1 MLRFGGMSDVKWTA
15 AGIKSLG
22 PVLKKLAWSD
32 AATRESLQVYG
43 ANVLPVNVYSNS
55 PSVQEVRTSY
65 EYADPEAAPY
75 RTPDLF
81 DEERLAAVLA
91 QLAPYAAEFSPPVEG
106 DESTG
111 REFFWNNSQF
121 SYSDAMM
128 YYCFIRSFRPQT
140 VVEIGSGFSTL
151 VAVEALKRNGSGRIV
166 CVEPFPR
173 DFLKESPDI
182 ELVQREAQ
190 SLAAEELDGWL
201 SADGD
206 FLFIDSTH
214 TVKTGSDCLHLYLRL
229 LPRAKRNLLVH
240 AHDIFL
246 PFGLPQDW
254 LLNRQI
260 FWTEQYLLL
269 ALLTDNPRASVLY
282 GSAYHH
288 AFNLPALFQ
297 MMGGKYGCGGSSFWF
312 EYRAAQPT

>member
-1 MLRFGGMSDVKWTA
+1 MAEDKITA
-15 AGIKSLG
+15 ATIRSLG
-22 PVLKKLAWSD
+22 PILKRLAWSD
-32 AATRESLQVYG
+32 ADTRESIQVYG

-55 PSVQEVRTSY
+55 PSIQDVRTSY

-75 RTPDLF
+75 LTDEIF
-81 DEERLAAVLA
+81 DKEGLDAVLA
-91 QLAPYAAEFSPPVEG
+91 RLHPYAAEFNPPLEG
-106 DESTG
+106 NEDTG
-111 REFFWNNSQF
+111 EFFWNNSQF
-121 SYSDAMM
+121 SYSDAMV

-151 VAVEALKRNGSGRIV
+151 VALEAVKRNGAGRIV

-173 DFLKESPDI
+173 EFLKKNPDI

-190 SLAAEELDGWL
+190 SLTPAELDGWL
-201 SADGD
+201 SEDGD

-229 LPRAKRNLLVH
+229 LPRIRRSILVH

-254 LLNRQI
+254 LLNQQI

-269 ALLTDNPRASVLY
+269 ALLTDNPRARVLY

-297 MMGGKYGCGGSSFWF
+297 MMDGKYGCGGSSFWF
-312 EYRAAQPT
+312 EYRVANPT